1 MDLFYDSLCELVEDT
16 RRDEPM
22 SRHVTFRTGG
32 PADYFA
38 APASVRELR
47 AVVTLC
53 REAEK
58 PYFILGNG
66 SNLLVSDKGYRGV
79 VIQVGRALGRVQ
91 TAGSLLFAGAGATL
105 ASIAARALEAGLT
118 GLEFAAGIP
127 GTVGGAMVMN
137 AGAYDGEMSQ
147 VVESVD
153 VLTKFGEEKKLGNK
167 ELKLG
172 YRTSCILPMEYIVT
186 GAAFSLR
193 PGDPAGIRAKMDELA
208 ARRKEKQPLEFPS
221 AGSTFKRPAGNFAGK
236 LIMEAGLKGFSV
248 GGACVSEKH
257 CGFVV
262 NKGGASSADIMEL
275 CRIVKE
281 RVREHSGVALELEIR
296 LLGDFS

>member
-1 MDLFYDSLCELVEDT
+1 MDLFYDGLCELVEDT

-47 AVVTLC
+47 AVITLC

-91 TAGSLLFAGAGATL
+91 TAGSFLFAGAGATL

-137 AGAYDGEMSQ
+137 AGAYGGEMSQ

-153 VLTKFGEEKKLGNK
+153 VLTKYGEEKKLGNK
-167 ELKLG
+167 DLKLG

-193 PGDPAGIRAKMDELA
+193 PGEPARSAQKWMSWPPGERKSSLSNFPAPEAPSRGRRGILPESSSWRRALRVFCG
-208 ARRKEKQPLEFPS
+208 RRL
-221 AGSTFKRPAGNFAGK
+221 RIGK
-236 LIMEAGLKGFSV
+236 
-248 GGACVSEKH
+248 
-257 CGFVV
+257 
-262 NKGGASSADIMEL
+262 
-275 CRIVKE
+275 
-281 RVREHSGVALELEIR
+281 ALR
-296 LLGDFS
+296 LRGQ

>member
-1 MDLFYDSLCELVEDT
+1 MDLFYDGLCELVQDT

-47 AVVTLC
+47 AVITLC
-53 REAEK
+53 RRRK
-58 PYFILGNG
+58 SLILSWEREQSAGERQRLPRSGDPGGPRPGKGADGGSFCLPGREPPSPPSRPEPLRRGLRAWSLRPDPRDRGRGHGNERRRYG
-66 SNLLVSDKGYRGV
+66 
-79 VIQVGRALGRVQ
+79 
-91 TAGSLLFAGAGATL
+91 
-105 ASIAARALEAGLT
+105 
-118 GLEFAAGIP
+118 
-127 GTVGGAMVMN
+127 
-137 AGAYDGEMSQ
+137 GEMSQ

-153 VLTKFGEEKKLGNK
+153 VLTKYGEEKKLGNK
-167 ELKLG
+167 DLKLG

-193 PGDPAGIRAKMDELA
+193 PGDPAAIRAKMDELA
-208 ARRKEKQPLEFPS
+208 ARRKEKQPLEFSS

-236 LIMEAGLKGFSV
+236 LIMEAGLRGLSV